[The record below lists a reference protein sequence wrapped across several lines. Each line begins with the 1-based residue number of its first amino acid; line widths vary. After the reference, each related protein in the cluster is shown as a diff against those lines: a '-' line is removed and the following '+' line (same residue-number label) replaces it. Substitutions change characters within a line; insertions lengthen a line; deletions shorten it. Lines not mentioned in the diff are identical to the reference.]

1 MSKKTVID
9 SVFRQILTKNLKNF
23 VECRSILAKN
33 VVEKK
38 CCRKKMLSNFM
49 IRHHFQTAFFDKFF
63 VEKCGLK
70 RLSNQVEKSYQKKP
84 LLIVEKYRQKMFVN
98 KLTTK
103 FVKLI
108 F

>member
-1 MSKKTVID
+1 MLAKNVVKIYCRKKTVID

-33 VVEKK
+33 VVEKNVVEK
-38 CCRKKMLSNFM
+38 WGQKMLSKEADIICRKIQSKN
-49 IRHHFQTAFFDKFF
+49 
-63 VEKCGLK
+63 
-70 RLSNQVEKSYQKKP
+70 
-84 LLIVEKYRQKMFVN
+84 IVEKYRQKMFVN